1 MGEVIGSVLPLA
13 VAVAVSPVPIIGV
26 ILMLLGRHA
35 RTTSIGFA
43 FGWVVGIVAATSV
56 FVVVGEVARAGAT
69 AIAWIQV
76 VLGVALFGEGVR
88 QWLRR
93 RTSEGVPAWL
103 SAVDGMRPPSAAALG
118 LGLAAVNPKNLLLCI
133 AAGVLVGGAEVPAGS
148 TAAAI
153 AIFAAI
159 ASSSVVIPVIAYQ
172 IFTESISGLLRH
184 VEKWLEN
191 NAAAVLATLI
201 LIIGV
206 VLIGNGIAEL
216 A

>member
-1 MGEVIGSVLPLA
+1 MGEVIGSVAPLA
-13 VAVAVSPVPIIGV
+13 MAVAVSPVPIIGV

-35 RTTSIGFA
+35 RTTSVGYA
-43 FGWVVGIVAATSV
+43 FGWVVGIVVAMTL

-76 VLGVALFGEGVR
+76 VLGVVLFLEGVR

-93 RTSEGVPAWL
+93 RKSEGIQTWL
-103 SAVDGMRPPSAAALG
+103 SAVDGMRPAAGTALG
-118 LGLAAVNPKNLLLCI
+118 FVLAAMNPKNLLLCI
-133 AAGVLVGGAEVPAGS
+133 AAGILVGGAPLSIASSALVIAGF
-148 TAAAI
+148 TV
-153 AIFAAI
+153 I
-159 ASSSVVIPVIAYQ
+159 ASSSVVIPVVAYR
-172 IFTESISGLLRH
+172 IFTESISGILRH
-184 VEKWLEN
+184 VEKWLES
-191 NAAAVLATLI
+191 NAAAILATLT